1 MSEYQQKPNTGKVW
15 RTSKEDKQKDHER
28 LKQYSWYN
36 DLERDQKA
44 QKITAWSGNL
54 LVEVDGQEVNLRVA
68 ITEETSKS
76 GREQMGIRVWQKQ
89 NSEEKKWDSP
99 KQSQIDDD
107 IPF

>member
-28 LKQYSWYN
+28 LSEYSWYN
-36 DLERDQKA
+36 EKDRAGKA
-44 QKITAWSGNL
+44 ELISQWSGDL
-54 LVEVDGQEVNLRVA
+54 LVEIDGQETDFKIY
-68 ITEETSKS
+68 ITEGKSK
-76 GREQMGIRVWQKQ
+76 GGKTQMGIRLWQKP
-89 NSEEKKWDSP
+89 NEEKKWDSP